1 MALARDFRIEGRK
14 LSPGIIW
21 AFYLENT
28 SLVVLLLFQWAFK
41 LRLPWASSIPKVW
54 VKNWDSSTKGVAF
67 TNSHDPLW
75 DANSPLDKLPEQQIA
90 KYIPLCPRL
99 TQRGSFLWL
108 QLKHEGL
115 CNLPMNKS
123 AGFVVGRP
131 CVKCILTP
139 IVYLTAAAYSSSG
152 PDPSAFGGGAVWN
165 NWEFAICSS
174 TAVGEN
180 KLPFVFKPRSPLSND
195 LESYFSLAFKREP

>member
-139 IVYLTAAAYSSSG
+139 IVYLIAAAYSLSG
-152 PDPSAFGGGAVWN
+152 PDPSASEEVLYEIIGSLQSAAALLWGKTSCLLFLNLVLLLAM
-165 NWEFAICSS
+165 I
-174 TAVGEN
+174 
-180 KLPFVFKPRSPLSND
+180 
-195 LESYFSLAFKREP
+195 LEVISH